1 METTFKINT
10 DSITPEF
17 IEGIKKL
24 FPHKYRT
31 VIASKATCPRTKGFP
46 GMVLKIGDC
55 LPLKLKIMQINYQC
69 IKQIINQIQ
78 VKFKIE
84 TIAMTIKTTFVLQK
98 IRLNIT
104 PIQQ

>member
-1 METTFKINT
+1 
-10 DSITPEF
+10 
-17 IEGIKKL
+17 
-24 FPHKYRT
+24 
-31 VIASKATCPRTKGFP
+31 
-46 GMVLKIGDC
+46 MVLKIGDC

-104 PIQQ
+104 PIRQ